1 MISQE
6 KINEV
11 INRIVKNIN
20 PEKIILFGSY
30 ASGNPSEDSDLDILI
45 IKEMRMPR
53 YKRSRQVKKH
63 LRGMKI
69 PIDVIVYTK
78 KEIKKWE
85 NTETAFINQAI
96 KQGKIL
102 YGQTQWINQRMDT

>member
-11 INRIVKNIN
+11 IDRIVKNIN

-30 ASGNPSEDSDLDILI
+30 AQGNPSEDSDLDLLI
-45 IKEMRMPR
+45 VKEMRIPR
-53 YKRSRQVKKH
+53 YKRTREVKKH
-63 LRGMKI
+63 LRGLKI
-69 PIDVIVYTK
+69 PIDVIVYTR
-78 KEIKKWE
+78 KEIKEWE
-85 NTETAFINQAI
+85 ETKTAFISQAI

-102 YGQTQWINQRMDT
+102 YG

>member
-6 KINEV
+6 EINEV
-11 INRIVKNIN
+11 IDRIVKNIN

-45 IKEMRMPR
+45 VKEMRMPR
-53 YKRSRQVKKH
+53 YKRSREVKKH

-69 PIDVIVYTK
+69 PIDVMVYTK

-102 YGQTQWINQRMDT
+102 YGQTQ

>member
-30 ASGNPSEDSDLDILI
+30 ASGNPSEESDLDILI
-45 IKEMRMPR
+45 VKEMRMPR
-53 YKRSRQVKKH
+53 YKRSREVKKH

-78 KEIKKWE
+78 KEIKKWK

-96 KQGKIL
+96 KQGKVL
-102 YGQTQWINQRMDT
+102 YGQTQ

>member
-20 PEKIILFGSY
+20 PEEIILFGSY

-102 YGQTQWINQRMDT
+102 YGQTQ